1 MVFEKEVKKIK
12 FESCQNGQ
20 KTMMKKVIIPR
31 IVADEIN
38 KIIAVFNYYN
48 PELKL
53 DNSLLYEICLFDLI
67 GELEENKDTAIAI
80 LSDKII
86 SAIKFKKEMINND

>member
-20 KTMMKKVIIPR
+20 KTMMKKVTIPR

-38 KIIAVFNYYN
+38 KIIAVCNSYN

-67 GELEENKDTAIAI
+67 GELEENEESAIAI
-80 LSDKII
+80 LTDKVI
-86 SAIKFKKEMINND
+86 SAIQFKREMINND